1 MRVTVWNKKN
11 HYYSYDWVNLVFSL
25 ILTEKSLFSHSVT
38 KKLKSVISFFHCFTL
53 KRNSQFIVT
62 CYFVSAL
69 FHFRYICVCVPLK
82 HNELSNRRLIIC
94 MVFMYFASVVANW
107 GTPLVGKFSQHSTT
121 WNVTQLNSK
130 WFVILQQKSKHWIYL
145 L

>member
-1 MRVTVWNKKN
+1 MRVTVWNKK
-11 HYYSYDWVNLVFSL
+11 
-25 ILTEKSLFSHSVT
+25 KSLLFLRLGEPCIFINLNWKV
-38 KKLKSVISFFHCFTL
+38 SFFRLRDEKIEIRHFIVPL
-53 KRNSQFIVT
+53 FHFEEKLSQFIVT

-107 GTPLVGKFSQHSTT
+107 DTPLVGKFSQHSAT
-121 WNVTQLNSK
+121 WNVTQENSK
-130 WFVILQQKSKHWIYL
+130 WFVILQQKT
-145 L
+145 